1 VKLRWKVAVGLLAG
15 LVLLLALNAFATS
28 SEERSAEVTVEG
40 GRILELPGG
49 DVQVTDTGE
58 PAGVTGAQP
67 IVLIH
72 GYGGSLR
79 WFDRVVPLLEDSH
92 RVIRIDLLGHGGS
105 EKPASGYDIPSQ
117 AAVVAQA
124 LSELGVGGAL
134 VAGHSMGALVTASL
148 AEQASQLVDRAVVI
162 DMAPNTDDYGPGL
175 PFTARLAYTPVI
187 GQALWRLSPDFVVR
201 DSYADAFAPGYDP
214 ADGFDDPDQ
223 IVRDFRAM
231 TYSSFDGAQDG
242 ADDFA
247 DERPI
252 DERFT
257 AAAVP
262 LLVIFGTE
270 DQMFDADR
278 AVAGF
283 EDVPG
288 VRTTLIEGVGHSP
301 SVEAPEQLA
310 RALENFS
317 LPPLERQEPRQRAQ
331 NTERRGGRR
340 GEPGAQGKR
349 GRDGGRQAQRPRGQ
363 RGQRGTQRQRGERG
377 RRQAQRQRGR
387 RGRAAQR

>member
-1 VKLRWKVAVGLLAG
+1 VKRRWKVAAGLLAG

-40 GRILELPGG
+40 GRILELPSGAI
-49 DVQVTDTGE
+49 QVTDTGE
-58 PAGVTGAQP
+58 PPGAPGAQP

-72 GYGGSLR
+72 GYAGSLR

-117 AAVVAQA
+117 AAAVAQA
-124 LSELGVGGAL
+124 LGELGVSGAL

-175 PFTARLAYTPVI
+175 PLLARLAYTPVI
-187 GQALWRLSPDFVVR
+187 GPALWRVSPDFAVR
-201 DSYADAFAPGYDP
+201 ESYSDAFAPGFDP

-231 TYSSFDGAQDG
+231 TYTAFDEAQDG

-252 DERFT
+252 DERFM

-262 LLVIFGTE
+262 LLVVFGAE
-270 DQMFDADR
+270 DQMFDAER
-278 AVAGF
+278 SLEGF
-283 EDVPG
+283 QDVPG
-288 VRTTLIEGVGHSP
+288 VRTELIEGVGHSP
-301 SVEAPEQLA
+301 AVEAPEQLA
-310 RALENFS
+310 QTLLDFA
-317 LPPLERQEPRQRAQ
+317 LPPP
-331 NTERRGGRR
+331 
-340 GEPGAQGKR
+340 EPGAPQQAAR
-349 GRDGGRQAQRPRGQ
+349 RNRPAQR
-363 RGQRGTQRQRGERG
+363 
-377 RRQAQRQRGR
+377 
-387 RGRAAQR
+387 